1 MKTKT
6 TASVKNQQSA
16 QVCKSVP
23 CDIPPFCRNNYFTGK
38 LLTERDLTAEQRY
51 SSDKLRLHHLALHG
65 WGVIC
70 GLKVRSH
77 PYCPNLR
84 VIVEPGLAIDPCG
97 RFIRVLKEVEVELPK
112 PAPPPPRSTD
122 PCPPDAPKEEQYPKG
137 GYDATPYPTNQG
149 SYSSYAERNTQ
160 GYGALPG
167 YTTGEGPQNYG
178 PAGQTPQGY
187 GPPPG
192 YNPSEGPQNY
202 GTPGQNPQGYGP
214 PPGYNTGGGPQNYG
228 TPGQRGPYQTGQPS
242 GQGSYAPYPDDSQ
255 TSQPTVNL
263 YFCLTYAESD
273 DEMMPAPFDECACSD
288 SGQKPNRICETYKLT
303 VSIEP
308 PDGLDQDPYEC
319 EQDNCLDLFN
329 VLVDPCPAPLD
340 LKCLQLAI
348 VEDHVLGEAVT
359 EDRIDNTSVRR
370 ILRSTQFLEQII
382 HCIAEKVPS
391 RTLTQIVDI
400 GWQHRGEYH
409 SHDFMRQFIGDG
421 SAPRG
426 FEVTFGAPVRWEGIT
441 PRTFQAIAVRYED
454 PHSGGQMEVVPARVR
469 VSDDRMKAFLEIDRR
484 YAEHRLDHTRFDL
497 YLLLRC
503 NQIVDENGL
512 PVDGELLARID
523 SDGNYIAAP
532 PTGDGVAG
540 GLFES
545 WIRVVTET
553 RR

>member
-6 TASVKNQQSA
+6 TESVKNQQSA
-16 QVCKSVP
+16 QACRSVP

-51 SSDKLRLHHLALHG
+51 SSDKLRLHNLALHG

-77 PYCPNLR
+77 PNCPNLR
-84 VIVEPGLAIDPCG
+84 VIVEPGLAVDPCG
-97 RFIRVLKEVEVELPK
+97 RFIRVLKDVEIELPK
-112 PAPPPPRSTD
+112 PPPLPPGSTD
-122 PCPPDAPKEEQYPKG
+122 PCPPDPPKEEQYPRG
-137 GYDATPYPTNQG
+137 GYDATPDPANRA

-160 GYGALPG
+160 GYGASAA
-167 YTTGEGPQNYG
+167 YNTGEGQQGYG
-178 PAGQTPQGY
+178 PAGQSTQGY
-187 GPPPG
+187 GGSPT
-192 YNPSEGPQNY
+192 YNTAEGPQSY
-202 GTPGQNPQGYGP
+202 GAL
-214 PPGYNTGGGPQNYG
+214 
-228 TPGQRGPYQTGQPS
+228 GQRDSYQTGQPS
-242 GQGSYAPYPDDSQ
+242 SGGTYAPYPDDSQ
-255 TSQPTVNL
+255 PNQPTVNL
-263 YFCLTYAESD
+263 YFCLAYAESD
-273 DEMMPAPFDECACSD
+273 DEMMPAPFDECACSY
-288 SGQKPNRICETYKLT
+288 SGQRPNRICETYRLS

-308 PDGLDQDPYEC
+308 PDGLDQITNPYEC
-319 EQDNCLDLFN
+319 EQDNCLDLFD
-329 VLVDPCPAPLD
+329 VLVDPCPTPFD
-340 LKCLQLAI
+340 LKCLPLAM

-359 EDRIDNTSVRR
+359 EDRIDNISVRR
-370 ILRSTQFLEQII
+370 ILHSTQFLEQII

-400 GWQHRGEYH
+400 GWTHRGEYH
-409 SHDFMRQFIGDG
+409 CHDFMRQFIGD
-421 SAPRG
+421 SSSPRG

-454 PHSGGQMEVVPARVR
+454 RHSGGQMEVVPTRVR

-484 YAEHRLDHTRFDL
+484 YAEHRLDRTRFDL

-512 PVDGELLARID
+512 PIDGELLARID
-523 SDGNYIAAP
+523 SDGNYVVAP
-532 PTGDGVAG
+532 PTGDGAPG

-553 RR
+553 RG